1 MNMSKENVQWLV
13 IGLLIA
19 GIVGL
24 GAIII
29 NQKSQLSEI
38 SRALVGAKQTNQQ
51 APAPALTEQ
60 QPNTI
65 SQGEVPQQAQ
75 KTEGMLATSSCPRAH
90 VKEDNKLN
98 ADGSIKE
105 TLYTVSVNG
114 ELISGSTISDT
125 RGRIGS
131 ALVSSDCSRVSWTV
145 IPRDETSAEG
155 KYVKA
160 ELIRTVLIGK
170 DNIQD
175 FSLPIAGPASIT
187 PYIADRILV
196 GIGQPVVSEADIPSE
211 GSFALT
217 FYSVEVTGAVV
228 NKVGGPY
235 LAVSPDLQ
243 KIVKTTDQYKVVLS
257 NLLTNKTVVLANGAK
272 EYATDFT
279 FSPDSNNLAYL
290 KLSGDRSLI
299 FAELYR
305 PIDVHDILS
314 GSLLIQP
321 VDGGAPKDVIRGGFT
336 PDNEFRVDRWISPTI
351 LQYTQ
356 PETSVRVQQVDYS
369 TTPPTFEKKE
379 LIDWDAI

>member
-1 MNMSKENVQWLV
+1 M
-13 IGLLIA
+13 
-19 GIVGL
+19 
-24 GAIII
+24 
-29 NQKSQLSEI
+29 
-38 SRALVGAKQTNQQ
+38 
-51 APAPALTEQ
+51 
-60 QPNTI
+60 
-65 SQGEVPQQAQ
+65 
-75 KTEGMLATSSCPRAH
+75 
-90 VKEDNKLN
+90 
-98 ADGSIKE
+98 
-105 TLYTVSVNG
+105 LYT
-114 ELISGSTISDT
+114 L
-125 RGRIGS
+125 
-131 ALVSSDCSRVSWTV
+131 
-145 IPRDETSAEG
+145 
-155 KYVKA
+155 
-160 ELIRTVLIGK
+160 
-170 DNIQD
+170 
-175 FSLPIAGPASIT
+175 
-187 PYIADRILV
+187 DR
-196 GIGQPVVSEADIPSE
+196 GQPVVSEADIPSE